1 MSEEANNFASS
12 AIGEQGELKF
22 DLTDIC
28 AKVKNIEDFDNWF
41 EGMCNFSVN
50 LCIFMIDYFRNS
62 IGWVKFCKQK
72 NVQQLHINPTINNLN
87 ATLPEFQKL
96 VQKIGA
102 IAQKLVNVNIVFF
115 LHSFQLIFSVQNII
129 IFIVHNHSRKRDS
142 NAAMNKDNRC

>member
-12 AIGEQGELKF
+12 AIGEQGELKL

-28 AKVKNIEDFDNWF
+28 AQVKNIEDFDDWF

-62 IGWVKFCKQK
+62 IGWIKFCKQK
-72 NVQQLHINPTINNLN
+72 NVQQLHINPNIN
-87 ATLPEFQKL
+87 ATLPEL
-96 VQKIGA
+96 QKIGA

-129 IFIVHNHSRKRDS
+129 IFMVHNHSRIRDS